1 MSDGIRGLIGI
12 LRGGRS
18 NWSSFDQTRIRT
30 VFTMPEGINRAPL
43 VGGSDDEAEHSQ
55 EVIAT
60 PSVQAQS
67 SDRLTRQLVRR
78 LSFRTSGS
86 VSRDQA
92 SGKSPWISIHDS
104 NDENASG
111 ERRSPFSL
119 SPGSGDETVTAT
131 RKRCRSSKG
140 VLPGSSR
147 SRSAGCRLPSL
158 ASSAEKEA
166 YAKVAVASSKTML
179 WLLKTTR
186 KSRALVPRSRGFR
199 KELEVTKRE
208 GKKDAE
214 KIEALTEDWRRIHQE
229 NEALTTQVVAQKAK
243 ITALEVDRD
252 RDIRCASRIARR
264 DIEQRHREI
273 LESLK
278 DRWTS
283 KKKEVSAE
291 IRLQEVTANIDL
303 LNELKDGG
311 LTVDAELARLKEME
325 RDCEDLVASAAMPD
339 WSISELDLPQISED
353 SGDQIGGSF
362 VPVIPLLLSRF
373 SLFGSLR
380 YDEALILIKLRSIF
394 PYQRNMASR
403 RSNPR
408 ESDRVQTRTGS
419 ANAERIR
426 SRNAKDLEGEK
437 YVARVKSSSP
447 TGSEGRDRP
456 PKKAKTNDSD
466 LRLGVSDPDSNSVA
480 HLVRH
485 FKPAGCPLPS
495 LRNMMEREAYVKMV
509 VAHAKALEANNEFT
523 ATLEK
528 HQQDVP
534 RSDELYEIKKVVRE
548 LKLGLKMDQDRERAN
563 ATQLAAAEK
572 LGNQAASLEAR
583 LYLDVLVSLKEKW
596 EKKKAATDCEA
607 RFREEVEL
615 DVMAVSDFSV
625 GKLDMPQISEDLPE
639 DFFARVPS
647 AADDVTKCSGG
658 QFEDGEFG
666 IEE

>member
-1 MSDGIRGLIGI
+1 MSNGIRGLIGI

-131 RKRCRSSKG
+131 RKRCGSSKG
-140 VLPGSSR
+140 VLPGSSC

-166 YAKVAVASSKTML
+166 YAKVAVASSKVVEAF
-179 WLLKTTR
+179 KEC
-186 KSRALVPRSRGFR
+186 VV
-199 KELEVTKRE
+199 ELEVTKRE

-278 DRWTS
+278 DRWMS

-325 RDCEDLVASAAMPD
+325 RDCEDLVASAAVPD

-353 SGDQIGGSF
+353 SGDQIGG
-362 VPVIPLLLSRF
+362 
-373 SLFGSLR
+373 
-380 YDEALILIKLRSIF
+380 
-394 PYQRNMASR
+394 NMASR

-408 ESDRVQTRTGS
+408 EADRVQTRTGS

-447 TGSEGRDRP
+447 TGSERRDRP

-495 LRNMMEREAYVKMV
+495 LRNMMERVAYVKMV

-528 HQQDVP
+528 HQRDVP
-534 RSDELYEIKKVVRE
+534 RSDELYEIKKFVRE

-563 ATQLAAAEK
+563 AAQLAAAEK
-572 LGNQAASLEAR
+572 LGNQAASPEAPKVESSANKLSDDLR
-583 LYLDVLVSLKEKW
+583 RATNYAKKALADSYLDMLVSLKEKW

-607 RFREEVEL
+607 RFREVMANIDPLKEIMKTIFWLHEMAVS